1 VPAKILRARWVLP
14 IDGPPLKDGWVEY
27 EHGRVIHVG
36 TGRPSGPVEDLGER
50 GGDVA
55 LLPGLVN
62 AHTHLELSWLAGRVP
77 PAISM
82 VEWIQKL
89 LMERGSGP
97 PGGAAGAK
105 ANQAVANAVQAVRAS
120 GTALVGE
127 VTNTLG
133 TAALLDSAQIGGVLF
148 HELIGFM
155 VADPGAVVRGAWA
168 RISEVEQRERQR
180 QWMQDAAGSSR
191 LQVAPP
197 PTQPSRRSSVVA
209 HAPYS
214 VSPALFGE
222 IARRRGDAPL
232 TVHLGES
239 PEEVEFLHTGR
250 GPLRD
255 LLEQLGVWDP
265 SWTPP
270 ACDPVEYLQR
280 VGYLHEGCLVVH
292 GVHLTQR
299 DLALLREKNSV
310 VVTCPR
316 SNVWVGVGLPPVT
329 RFFDEGLRVAIG
341 TDSLASASSLSM
353 FDELAELRRIAPEV
367 DAGRLLES
375 ATKIGAEALGFPE
388 FGSIRPGQR
397 AVFAAV
403 RLPAGTTD
411 VEEHLVSGV
420 RASDISLMT

>member
-14 IDGPPLKDGWVEY
+14 IDAPPIKDAWVEY
-27 EHGRVIHVG
+27 EHGRVVRFG
-36 TGRPSGPVEDLGER
+36 SGPPPGPAVDLGES
-50 GGDVA
+50 GGDTA
-55 LLPGLVN
+55 LMPGLVN

-77 PAISM
+77 PATSM
-82 VEWIQKL
+82 IEWIQKL

-97 PGGAAGAK
+97 PGGAAGVKAK
-105 ANQAVANAVQAVRAS
+105 QAVADAVTAVRAS

-133 TAALLDSAQIGGVLF
+133 TAALLESAHIGGMLF

-155 VADPGAVVRGAWA
+155 VADPGAFVRGAWS
-168 RISEVEQRERQR
+168 RISEVEQREQRR
-180 QWMQDAAGSSR
+180 QWLQNAGTGR

-197 PTQPSRRSSVVA
+197 ETQLSRRGSVVA

-232 TVHLGES
+232 SVHLGES
-239 PEEVEFLHTGR
+239 PEEIEFLHTGH
-250 GPLRD
+250 GPFRVF
-255 LLEQLGVWDP
+255 LEELGVWDP
-265 SWTPP
+265 AWRPP

-280 VGYLHEGCLVVH
+280 LGYLHEGCLVVH

-329 RFFDEGLRVAIG
+329 RFYDEGLRVAIG

-367 DAGRLLES
+367 EAARLLES
-375 ATKIGAEALGFPE
+375 ATKIGAEALGFPD

-403 RLPAGTTD
+403 RIPPGTKD

-420 RASDISLMT
+420 KAGDISLMT